1 MVDITCI
8 VSGVIAAGPDDDI
21 NFVSVVPLTKLSVSP
36 LWMTDCEL
44 DITDPELLSINVE
57 YKCVLLLCSVEA
69 EDSSSKEL
77 VPVPSTGDCTSSEAV
92 DDQIVSFELKTPDC
106 HCVVSVIMPDV
117 CLFDR
122 NKDSVPKAD
131 PDISLFCGTVVDE
144 KLDSSKNSEYTL
156 EGYKSVKLIV
166 LMSLVRDSNAVSV

>member
-1 MVDITCI
+1 
-8 VSGVIAAGPDDDI
+8 
-21 NFVSVVPLTKLSVSP
+21 
-36 LWMTDCEL
+36 
-44 DITDPELLSINVE
+44 
-57 YKCVLLLCSVEA
+57 
-69 EDSSSKEL
+69 
-77 VPVPSTGDCTSSEAV
+77 
-92 DDQIVSFELKTPDC
+92 
-106 HCVVSVIMPDV
+106 MPDV

-131 PDISLFCGTVVDE
+131 PDILLFCGTVVDE